1 MTKTTL
7 MTPSMQQINRICNQR
22 ILGVA
27 QDELEHALPPM
38 PEEPTLDELKRLIQ
52 RFVDWDGPLFAATA
66 ISEAVRKLDR
76 NNIIDA
82 RLV

>member
-7 MTPSMQQINRICNQR
+7 MTH
-22 ILGVA
+22 
-27 QDELEHALPPM
+27 DEIELAYGPM
-38 PEEPTLDELKRLIQ
+38 PEEPTLEELKRLIQ

-82 RLV
+82 RLVWIALNANIMERKEPPF